1 MYKNNIRLLEKELAL
16 IDTKIE
22 TIEKSGIFK
31 DQTLENLREDR
42 FTILENISDLHKK
55 QYEFD
60 NQYNTGRDAE

>member
-60 NQYNTGRDAE
+60 KYNTGRDDE

>member
-1 MYKNNIRLLEKELAL
+1 MYRNNIKLLEKELSI

-31 DQTLENLREDR
+31 DQTLEHLREDR
-42 FTILENISDLHKK
+42 FAILKNISDLHKK

-60 NQYNTGRDAE
+60 NQYNTGRDNE

>member
-1 MYKNNIRLLEKELAL
+1 MYKNNIRLLEKELAI

-55 QYEFD
+55 QYEID
-60 NQYNTGRDAE
+60 NQYNTGRDDE